1 MSEILSLQELYA
13 EADVLEDGLRSELGD
28 RPKVKNL
35 KDVPIP
41 YVVKQHV
48 LMDEG
53 THNGKFYQ
61 ASVLRP
67 GVKQHQGLSIFADH
81 HDSPSGGTTQTWIG
95 DITNPTWSPESN
107 AILGD
112 VNIIDPTYAM
122 AIAYGA
128 KFGLS
133 GTIDVD
139 CVEVK
144 GKRTLALDPRW
155 LSYSLVLDPAVRQT
169 MLNERELP
177 TMGNEIVDAIKEGLA
192 IVQPDLKGGLEPA
205 LAKLDGAILRAS
217 AMKDTSL
224 VTELRQLKAMLSRT
238 AGGTYPYPQLEEF
251 DAFKDEVRSML
262 NELKPAGNED
272 KDPKDEQI
280 VQLSAEKTALED
292 KLSAYAK
299 EELTNKVN
307 SIVDKEMVIGLL
319 TDANKVSRTEALSE
333 MSVVVLEELE
343 ATLDRIITELNV
355 EPDTT
360 TPAPSTIPA
369 TDAEPNRQA
378 LQDMGDKSDRRIL
391 DMMIKEQS
399 SGGI

>member
-13 EADVLEDGLRSELGD
+13 EADTLEDGLRSELGD
-28 RPKVKNL
+28 RPRVKNL
-35 KDVPIP
+35 KDIPIP
-41 YVVKQHV
+41 YIIKQHV

-67 GVKQHQGLSIFADH
+67 SVKQHQGLSIFADH

-95 DITNPTWSPESN
+95 DITNPTWSPDSN

-112 VNIIDPTYAM
+112 VNIVDPTYAM

-139 CVEVK
+139 CVEVE
-144 GKRTLALDPRW
+144 GKRTLALDPKWR
-155 LSYSLVLDPAVRQT
+155 SYSLVLDPAVRQT
-169 MLNERELP
+169 MLNERVLP
-177 TMGNEIVDAIKEGLA
+177 MGNEIVDAIKEGLA
-192 IVQPDLKGGLEPA
+192 GVQPDLKDGLEPVF
-205 LAKLDGAILRAS
+205 AKLDSAITRAS

-224 VTELRQLKAMLSRT
+224 VTELRQLKAILSRT
-238 AGGTYPYPQLEEF
+238 VGGTYPYPQLEEF

-272 KDPKDEQI
+272 DPKDEQI
-280 VQLSAEKTALED
+280 VQLSAEKTALEE

-299 EELTNKVN
+299 EELMNKVN

-343 ATLDRIITELNV
+343 ATLDRIIIELNV
-355 EPDTT
+355 ESDTT
-360 TPAPSTIPA
+360 TPASSTIPA
-369 TDAEPNRQA
+369 QDAEPSRQA
-378 LQDMGDKSDRRIL
+378 LQDAGNKSDRRIL

-399 SGGI
+399 SGGF